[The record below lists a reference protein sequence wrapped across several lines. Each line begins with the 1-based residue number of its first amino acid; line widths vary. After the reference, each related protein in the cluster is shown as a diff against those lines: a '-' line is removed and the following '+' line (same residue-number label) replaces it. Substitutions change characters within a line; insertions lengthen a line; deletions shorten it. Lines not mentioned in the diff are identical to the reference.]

1 MRNALSAILLV
12 ATSTVAQA
20 DPSQYLCLAERSAAL
35 HYDKQAKTWAAQAF
49 VPNDKFV
56 LRRLSDDER
65 KNWRSNAKWGFFGL
79 GETWPTALCGTEFD
93 LTCLWGAVEFEP
105 GLSWRLYKDNP
116 NNPGGVIIE
125 TGKCSAL

>member
-1 MRNALSAILLV
+1 MRFQQYCLLRLQQSHKR
-12 ATSTVAQA
+12 TRRSTCAW
-20 DPSQYLCLAERSAAL
+20 PSAAL

-56 LRRLSDDER
+56 LRRLNDDER
-65 KNWRSNAKWGFFGL
+65 KTWRSKAEWGFFGL
-79 GETWPTALCGTEFD
+79 EETWPTALCGTEFD